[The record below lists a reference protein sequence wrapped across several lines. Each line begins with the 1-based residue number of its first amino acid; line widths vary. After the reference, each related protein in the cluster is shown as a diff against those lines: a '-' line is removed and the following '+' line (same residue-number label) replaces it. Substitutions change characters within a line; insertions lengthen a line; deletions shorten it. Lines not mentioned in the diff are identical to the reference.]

1 MNTVYYKMWN
11 KEYHI
16 KLFGKR
22 INDEQS
28 NLADVNILF
37 TEEENIHFYIK
48 HIYDR
53 TMFEKEEM
61 KKW

>member
-1 MNTVYYKMWN
+1 MNTV
-11 KEYHI
+11 YHI

-22 INDEQS
+22 INDEQY

-53 TMFEKEEM
+53 TMFEKE
-61 KKW
+61 